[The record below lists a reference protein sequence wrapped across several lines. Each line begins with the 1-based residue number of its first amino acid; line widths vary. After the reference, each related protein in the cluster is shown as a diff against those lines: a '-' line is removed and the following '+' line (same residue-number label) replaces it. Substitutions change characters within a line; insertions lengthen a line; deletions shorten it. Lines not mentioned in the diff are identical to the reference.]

1 MKTVSEN
8 RKPVEVDM
16 KEIGSRLRAMRKHME
31 LTQNQ
36 AAALA
41 GTTAKHISEAERGV
55 CGVSIRVLAALTG
68 LYDVS
73 ADYILFGKVEQD
85 QSPWITHAYNRLSP
99 VKKRFFQEQTEF
111 MLEKLNTMDDAETDR
126 LSQAE

>member
-55 CGVSIRVLAALTG
+55 
-68 LYDVS
+68 
-73 ADYILFGKVEQD
+73 
-85 QSPWITHAYNRLSP
+85 
-99 VKKRFFQEQTEF
+99 
-111 MLEKLNTMDDAETDR
+111 
-126 LSQAE
+126 